1 MDKLLKASIYIMIF
15 LLLAQLFPT
24 VTFAQD
30 NEAALVNNH
39 TEVLLF
45 ATEKDGQI
53 ELFEDESAEKVIS
66 TIPDSALV
74 ELLDLKEEYSEV
86 LFTPDISDDES
97 DSSHVALTGFVQTIH
112 VVNLLDK
119 DDFLEK
125 RKDENFILKDYG
137 KNNSEENM
145 LSEEVN
151 KSSETINDFELENQN
166 REITTKEEARLQ
178 ADTEEVIEAKQRE
191 LRKEIS
197 KDIELDKPTVPKKKT
212 EDQLE
217 VQQSGNN
224 EITSNKIFSVS
235 TFSST
240 AVSQVSN
247 ITLKGI
253 ALGTSTKIYSQT
265 STASSVLK
273 SYKQGHI
280 LLFQS
285 HNSNWYIATVY
296 IGGKPQTGYINVND
310 VDVLVEQQRLV
321 GYGLVQPVH
330 VYQSPKRNNGVL
342 KSYNRGARL
351 IYRTFSSQWHEATV
365 IINGKTKT
373 GYIHV
378 NDVGPLA
385 PVVPAAQAV
394 PVPVVPVTLAPIKGV
409 AISKLV
415 SVYSTTSTNS
425 TKLKT
430 YSQGHVLLYRPF
442 NSAWHEATV
451 YVNGKARKGYIN
463 RNDVEDVVSHQ
474 KTVRGIAINGPTR
487 VYSKAS
493 TSSKTLKSY
502 SIGKGLIYR
511 TFTNSWYEA
520 TVYVNGKP
528 TTGYIHKNHVVDVN
542 GKVIVLD
549 PGHGGSDSGA
559 QASGIIEKEL
569 NLDIALRTKSL
580 LENAGFSVI
589 MTRTTDTYVS
599 LAGRAA
605 IANISN
611 ADIFISIH
619 GNAFNRS
626 ARGVETFWY
635 GKFEKAN
642 SMRLANLL
650 QNNVVSKTNI
660 SNRRVAEGNFHVIR
674 ETEIP
679 SALVE
684 VGFIDN
690 PSDAA
695 KLKQSKYRQLAAEGI
710 MLGVLDYF
718 R

>member
-1 MDKLLKASIYIMIF
+1 MDKFLKASIFIMIF
-15 LLLAQLFPT
+15 SLLMQLFPAI
-24 VTFAQD
+24 TFAQ
-30 NEAALVNNH
+30 NFEAESV

-45 ATEKDGQI
+45 AAEKDGHI

-66 TIPDSALV
+66 IIPDSTTV
-74 ELLDLKEEYSEV
+74 ELLDLKEEYSKV
-86 LFTPDISDDES
+86 LLIPVISDDES
-97 DSSHVALTGFVQTIH
+97 NSSQAALTGFVQTIH

-119 DDFLEK
+119 DDFLEQ
-125 RKDENFILKDYG
+125 RKDENFILEGYRKD
-137 KNNSEENM
+137 NFEENM

-151 KSSETINDFELENQN
+151 NSSELINELELENQN
-166 REITTKEEARLQ
+166 KEITIKKEPSLQ
-178 ADTEEVIEAKQRE
+178 AKTEELIETKQE
-191 LRKEIS
+191 FSEKVN
-197 KDIELDKPTVPKKKT
+197 KDIDLDRPEVLKKKT

-217 VQQSGNN
+217 VIQSEKN
-224 EITSNKIFSVS
+224 EINTNKNFMVS

-240 AVSQVSN
+240 FVAAVPAVSK
-247 ITLKGI
+247 ITLKGV
-253 ALGTSTKIYSQT
+253 ALNTSTKIYSQT

-330 VYQSPKRNNGVL
+330 VYQSPTRNNGVL
-342 KSYNRGARL
+342 KSYKRGARL

-365 IINGKTKT
+365 IINGKART

-378 NDVGPLA
+378 NDVGPAL
-385 PVVPAAQAV
+385 PLLNVTQL
-394 PVPVVPVTLAPIKGV
+394 PVPTVTQAPIKGV
-409 AISKLV
+409 AVSKLV

-425 TKLKT
+425 AKLKS
-430 YSQGHVLLYRPF
+430 YSQGRVLLYRPF
-442 NSAWHEATV
+442 NSAWYEATV
-451 YVNGKARKGYIN
+451 YVNGKARTGYIN
-463 RNDVEDVVSHQ
+463 RNDVENVVTNS
-474 KTVRGIAINGPTR
+474 KSVRGIAVNSPTR

-493 TSSKTLKSY
+493 TLSKSLKSY
-502 SIGKGLIYR
+502 SFGKGLIYR
-511 TFTNSWYEA
+511 TFTDSWYEA

-528 TTGYIHKNHVVDVN
+528 TTGYIHKSHVVNVT
-542 GKVIVLD
+542 GKKIVLD

-559 QASGIIEKEL
+559 KALGIIEKEL
-569 NLDIALRTKSL
+569 NLDIALRTKKL
-580 LENAGFSVI
+580 LENAGFSVF

-605 IANISN
+605 IANN
-611 ADIFISIH
+611 LKADIFVSIH
-619 GNAFNRS
+619 GNAFNSS

-642 SMRLANLL
+642 SNRLANLL
-650 QNNVVSKTNI
+650 QYNVVSKTNI
-660 SNRRVAEGNFHVIR
+660 SHRRVAEGNFHVIR
-674 ETEIP
+674 ETAIP
-679 SALVE
+679 SALLE

-718 R
+718 K